1 MDEVERLIAKLDL
14 RPLPREGGW
23 FRQTWTAP
31 PVAAGERPA
40 GTAIY
45 FLITPENFSA
55 FHRLATDEV
64 WHFYAGDPVELVEL
78 DPQTGAKQRVQL
90 GAEVL
95 GDAVPQHVVRQGIWQ
110 GARLAPGVEPIRGW
124 ALLGC
129 TLAPGW
135 DEADFMLGN
144 RTELL
149 AQFPVAQEEI
159 MLLTR

>member
-1 MDEVERLIAKLDL
+1 MERLIAKLDL
-14 RPLPREGGW
+14 RQLPREGGW
-23 FRQTWTAP
+23 FRQTWTATP
-31 PVAAGERPA
+31 AVAGDRSA

-45 FLITPENFSA
+45 FLITPEDFSA

-78 DPQTGAKQRVQL
+78 DPKTRTKRRVQL
-90 GAEVL
+90 GADVL

-110 GARLAPGVEPIRGW
+110 GARLAPGVEPVRGW

-135 DEADFMLGN
+135 DEADFILGN

-149 AQFPVAQEEI
+149 GQFPEAQVEI
-159 MLLTR
+159 TLLTR